1 MAVAETTVEQKAT
14 ITVYDLLHEG
24 AKKRKVLSNAELQ
37 STEFNSIA
45 FSPDSK
51 YLAAQESVLFSKMPL
66 RNVPFN
72 NAIDKVHRTCIRYC
86 SPCSEFLK
94 ISDVRIVRCSNSS
107 LNMSC

>member
-51 YLAAQESVLFSKMPL
+51 YLAAQESVFTAEILWHIRL
-66 RNVPFN
+66 RRFDFFGYQM
-72 NAIDKVHRTCIRYC
+72 A
-86 SPCSEFLK
+86 
-94 ISDVRIVRCSNSS
+94 
-107 LNMSC
+107 

>member
-51 YLAAQESVLFSKMPL
+51 YLAAQESVFLPQKYFDTVACVVLIFS
-66 RNVPFN
+66 
-72 NAIDKVHRTCIRYC
+72 AIKWLD
-86 SPCSEFLK
+86 
-94 ISDVRIVRCSNSS
+94 
-107 LNMSC
+107 